1 MLQSGGDEEEKEE
14 EKGTAKSLCEKNRRV
29 NTRRAAQFQREI
41 HKKNNN
47 TKAIRRNE
55 TRNSNYRFENEIEQ
69 LLVGKFSTEREEAK
83 YLINFQTSYIY
94 MSQKNSKKYN
104 KI

>member
-1 MLQSGGDEEEKEE
+1 MLQSGGDEEEE
-14 EKGTAKSLCEKNRRV
+14 EKAQQKVCVRKTEELTHAEQLNFSEKY
-29 NTRRAAQFQREI
+29 T
-41 HKKNNN
+41 KKN

-83 YLINFQTSYIY
+83 YLINFQSSYIY
-94 MSQKNSKKYN
+94 MSQRNSKKYN